1 MTGVREARL
10 SASVQIARCHANP
23 VTRIDLLV
31 GGTVRVHAE
40 KCNIRSKRKSEKE

>member
-31 GGTVRVHAE
+31 GGTVHAE